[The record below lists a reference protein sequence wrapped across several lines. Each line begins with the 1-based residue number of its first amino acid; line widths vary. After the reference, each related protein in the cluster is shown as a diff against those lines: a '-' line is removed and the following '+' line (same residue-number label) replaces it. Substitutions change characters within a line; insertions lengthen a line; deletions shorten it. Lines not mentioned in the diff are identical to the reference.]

1 MVAVASGYPQLSLFG
16 LGGCDNITDATVVTI
31 GAFQCKQLTTLDL
44 KITDAE
50 VITVLAQ
57 LTRLNMSC
65 CCTLTDEAVVA
76 GGSGRPGP
84 HPKSKED
91 ILIGCVL
98 CCGL

>member
-1 MVAVASGYPQLSLFG
+1 MVAVALGCPQLSLPG
-16 LGGCDNITDATVVTI
+16 LGGCDDNITDATVVTI
-31 GAFQCKQLTTLDL
+31 GASQCKQLTTLDL
-44 KITDAE
+44 KLTDAA

-84 HPKSKED
+84 HHPKSKED
-91 ILIGCVL
+91 I
-98 CCGL
+98 